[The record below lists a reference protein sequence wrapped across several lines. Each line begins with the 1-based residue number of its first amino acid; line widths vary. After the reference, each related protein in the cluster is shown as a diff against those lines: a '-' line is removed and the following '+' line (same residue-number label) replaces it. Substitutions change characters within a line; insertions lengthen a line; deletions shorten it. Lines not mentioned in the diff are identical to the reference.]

1 MTKTY
6 TATIERTTVHT
17 TEVQVEAESEDDA
30 LQQIGDM
37 AEQAESGDGPLC
49 IGNIEEL
56 DEQPYWEYE
65 SVEYD
70 CFYATPN
77 D

>member
-17 TEVQVEAESEDDA
+17 TEVQVEAESEFHA
-30 LQQIGDM
+30 LQQIDDM
-37 AEQAESGDGPLC
+37 TEQAESGDGPLC

-56 DEQPYWEYE
+56 DGQPYWEYE
-65 SVEYD
+65 NVEYD
-70 CFYATPN
+70 CTDATPN

>member
-1 MTKTY
+1 MTKMY

-17 TEVQVEAESEDDA
+17 TEVQVKAESEDDA
-30 LQQIGDM
+30 LQQIGDR
-37 AEQAESGDGPLC
+37 AEQSESGDGPLC

-56 DEQPYWEYE
+56 DGQPYWEYE